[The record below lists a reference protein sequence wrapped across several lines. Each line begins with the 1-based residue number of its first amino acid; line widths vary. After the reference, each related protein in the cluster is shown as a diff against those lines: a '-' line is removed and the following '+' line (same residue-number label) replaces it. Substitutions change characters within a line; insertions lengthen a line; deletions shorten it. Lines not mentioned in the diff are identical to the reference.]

1 MKLIN
6 SKDNRI
12 IKEIRKLKEK
22 KYRDEENLYI
32 VEGVKLVEEAIDNKM
47 KIKKI
52 VLSEDCLGYEVS
64 EDFLQKIYNFCGERS
79 NEIEKEEEKEIK
91 EENKKEKIKKENKN
105 GNEKE
110 KEEKNLENKIDLIL
124 TNASIFSTI
133 SDVKTPQGVLAIIE
147 KNTYNFKVIDFNQDL
162 ILALDGVQDPGNLG
176 TILRTADSCGLN
188 QIIISDDTADPYNP
202 KVVRSTMGA
211 IYRVKIIRVENLK
224 ETLQKIKEKDFQI
237 MVTTLDSKDSIYNT
251 SLDKKVLVMGNEAN
265 GVSKEVID
273 ISDNKVIIPML
284 GKTESLNVSVAT
296 AVVLYERT
304 RRKLE

>member
-64 EDFLQKIYNFCGERS
+64 EDLLQKIYNFCGDRS
-79 NEIEKEEEKEIK
+79 NEIEREEIK
-91 EENKKEKIKKENKN
+91 EKTDKTNNKEKETK
-105 GNEKE
+105 KE

-124 TNASIFSTI
+124 TNASVFSTI

-147 KNTYNFKVIDFNQDL
+147 KNTYNFKVIDFNQDFL
-162 ILALDGVQDPGNLG
+162 LALDGVQDPGNLG

-304 RRKLE
+304 RRKLKEE

>member
-12 IKEIRKLKEK
+12 IKEIKKLKEK

-79 NEIEKEEEKEIK
+79 NEIEKEEIK
-91 EENKKEKIKKENKN
+91 EEKEKTKQ
-105 GNEKE
+105 KE
-110 KEEKNLENKIDLIL
+110 KNNIDNKIDLIL
-124 TNASIFSTI
+124 TNANVFSTI

-147 KNTYNFKVIDFNQDL
+147 KNTYNFKEIDFNQDFL
-162 ILALDGVQDPGNLG
+162 LALDGVQDPGNLG

-211 IYRVKIIRVENLK
+211 IFRVKIIRVENLK
-224 ETLQKIKEKDFQI
+224 ESLQKIKEKDFQI
-237 MVTTLDSKDSIYNT
+237 MVTTLDSKDSIYDA

-304 RRKLE
+304 RRKLK